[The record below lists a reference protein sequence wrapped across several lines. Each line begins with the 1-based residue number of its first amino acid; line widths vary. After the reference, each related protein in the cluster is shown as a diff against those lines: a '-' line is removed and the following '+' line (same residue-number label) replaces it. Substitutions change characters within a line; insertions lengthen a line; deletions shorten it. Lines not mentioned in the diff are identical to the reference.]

1 MINQAYLKL
10 FQFCDS
16 QFPTGAFSHSF
27 GLETYIQRGDVHN
40 GASFQAWLEVFLK
53 EQLTYTDGLAMRL
66 VYEAIEANDTAAIE
80 RLDQLLFVQNIPRET
95 RNGTKQMGKRMIHLA
110 RMIYHEDQWLDWYGE
125 KAAAYEL
132 HTHPAVVFTLLGYHL
147 GIEIEKIIDYYYYQ
161 NVSSLTQNAVRAI
174 PLGQTEGQT
183 IVADMIPFIT
193 TTREGVMQ
201 LDEADFGLTAPGIE
215 MNQLEHENVD
225 VRIFIS

>member
-27 GLETYIQRGDVHN
+27 GLETYIQRGDIHD
-40 GASFQAWLEVFLK
+40 GASFRTWLEVFLK

-66 VYEAIEANDTAAIE
+66 VYEAIESDDAEAIE
-80 RLDQLLFVQNIPRET
+80 RLDQLLFVQNLPRET
-95 RNGTKQMGKRMIHLA
+95 RNGTKQMGKRMIQLA
-110 RMIYHEDQWLDWYGE
+110 RTLYEDPWLDWYGE
-125 KAAAYEL
+125 KAAAYQL
-132 HTHPAVVFTLLGYHL
+132 HTHPAVVFTLLGHHL
-147 GIEIEKIIDYYYYQ
+147 GIDIEKIIDYYYYQ

-174 PLGQTEGQT
+174 PLGQTEGQK
-183 IVADMIPFIT
+183 IVAEMIPFIT